1 MSDSEPIAAA
11 APVKR
16 GRGRPRKDPSA
27 PPAPKKVAAAAAL
40 DSVSNGGGA
49 LPKKRGRKPGK
60 QILSR

>member
-27 PPAPKKVAAAAAL
+27 PPAPKKVAAAAL

-49 LPKKRGRKPGK
+49 LPKKRGRKPGR